1 MKRVFSRASTA
12 CCLLWIFCFPSW
24 AQENEK
30 AKDDG
35 SDLVVVPKDDH
46 SYKPLTLKLNE
57 KGSKYVR
64 FIIWHQQW
72 LQTNNREVDDQKLQL
87 NSFARRSRFLAY
99 AQISPKFLILTHF
112 GLNNLDTDD
121 LSSLGN
127 NGDGPQLFL
136 HGAWTEF
143 KVANNDALCIG
154 TGLHY
159 WKGLTRL
166 ANASTLNFMT
176 MDNTRPFVQWH
187 SLGITDQFARH
198 MGIYAKGQIG
208 QFDYRF
214 AVNNPLNPNNA
225 LGQGQNYGE
234 NFPGA
239 ENSTLTYT
247 GSNTADE
254 DGDPT
259 GNTIVEG
266 YFRYNFFDTESTKL
280 PYQVGTYFGKK
291 KVLGVGAGFFSHA
304 NGVYDNL
311 DLSHENVFHA
321 ALDVFYDAPAPGGGV
336 NAYASFINFDY
347 GDNYV
352 SRWAGTGTNLYAQ
365 VGYFLDA
372 LKIMPYVAYQ
382 SGNYEAL
389 DDNIT
394 ALDIGVNYYV
404 NSHHAKIT
412 LEYHTIR
419 NDFRDA
425 PTSDGDVTQWRLQTH
440 IFL

>member
-1 MKRVFSRASTA
+1 MKKTYYKALVAL
-12 CCLLWIFCFPSW
+12 CGLWCIGIATI
-24 AQENEK
+24 AQEKNDE
-30 AKDDG
+30 
-35 SDLVVVPKDDH
+35 LVVTPKDDE
-46 SYKPLTLKLNE
+46 SYEPLTVKINDS
-57 KGSKYVR
+57 GSKFVR

-72 LQTNNREVDDQKLQL
+72 LQTNNRAEDDLKLQL

-112 GLNNLDTDD
+112 GLNNLSTVN
-121 LSSLGN
+121 LSALGN
-127 NGDGPQLFL
+127 DRDGPQLFL
-136 HGAWTEF
+136 HDVWTEF
-143 KVANNDALCIG
+143 KVSRSNALFVG

-166 ANASTLNFMT
+166 SNASTLNFMT
-176 MDNTRPFVQWH
+176 MDNPRPFVHWH

-198 MGIYAKGQIG
+198 FGVYAKGQIG

-214 AVNNPLNPNNA
+214 AINNPLNPANA
-225 LGQGQNYGE
+225 LGQGNHFEQDFRE
-234 NFPGA
+234 D
-239 ENSTLTYT
+239 EIE
-247 GSNTADE
+247 GSNIVYNGSATFDE
-254 DGDPT
+254 DGDRT

-291 KVLGVGAGFFSHA
+291 KILGIGAGFFSHA
-304 NGVYDNL
+304 NGTYDTL
-311 DLSHENVFHA
+311 ALSHENVFHA
-321 ALDVFYDAPAPGGGV
+321 ALDVFYDAPAPGGAI
-336 NAYASFINFDY
+336 NAYVSFINFDY
-347 GDNYV
+347 GDNYL
-352 SRWAGTGTNLYAQ
+352 SRWAGTGTNLYGQ
-365 VGYFLDA
+365 VGYFIEA

-394 ALDIGVNYYV
+394 ALNMGVNYYV

-412 LEYHTIR
+412 LEYHGIR
-419 NDFRDA
+419 NDSREADA
-425 PTSDGDVTQWRLQTH
+425 VNGDVTQWRLQTH